1 MVAIETNKNIFL
13 TILAMLLLTTAC
25 SKETITLLCKQQ
37 SLTQIDGDFYNPSP
51 RYQEEDA
58 KIYISFANDQ
68 IGFWGIGIGENIKGI
83 RDISESYSAN
93 VEYDEYSSM
102 YKSGYKS
109 RTITIDRLT
118 LDFSVYTFFTSSNG
132 NTGNLLKGTCKKA
145 KQQI

>member
-1 MVAIETNKNIFL
+1 MIETNKSIFL
-13 TILAMLLLTTAC
+13 TILTALLLATGC
-25 SKETITLLCKQQ
+25 SKETITLLCKQK
-37 SLTQIDGDFYNPSP
+37 SLNHIDGNVYTPSP
-51 RYQEEDA
+51 EYEEKDA

-68 IGFWGIGIGENIKGI
+68 IGFWGVGIGENIKGI
-83 RDISESYSAN
+83 RDSSSSYSAA

-118 LDFSVYTFFTSSNG
+118 LDFSIFTFFTFSNG
-132 NTGNLLKGTCKKA
+132 NTGTLHEGTCKKA